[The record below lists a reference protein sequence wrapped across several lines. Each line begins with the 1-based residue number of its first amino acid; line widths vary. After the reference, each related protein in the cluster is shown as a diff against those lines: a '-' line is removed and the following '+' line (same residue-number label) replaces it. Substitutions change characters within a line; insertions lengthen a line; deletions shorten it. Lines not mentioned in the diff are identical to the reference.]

1 MSIIL
6 LRHLNNNK
14 RFGLAVKFITF
25 NIRYFCLLWSY
36 FNFHIGGHDL
46 EIPRNLVR
54 RFIIGNIHHKLQS
67 YVGIIGTKLYKFWK
81 FVRGKYKQI
90 FFSICRNSRSIYVD
104 GHLKSTWQAVLEN
117 IDLYF
122 AWQASICRY
131 RPWFVWHLATWILY
145 LRGRCNTW

>member
-6 LRHLNNNK
+6 LRHLNNK
-14 RFGLAVKFITF
+14 RFGLAAKFITF
-25 NIRYFCLLWSY
+25 NIRYFFLLWSY

-54 RFIIGNIHHKLQS
+54 RFIIGSIHHKLQS

-90 FFSICRNSRSIYVD
+90 FFLNLPKFKINLCWRPPEI
-104 GHLKSTWQAVLEN
+104 HLAGGTWKYWPLLCVAGEHLPISTLVCMVLGDMD
-117 IDLYF
+117 IVS
-122 AWQASICRY
+122 AWQM
-131 RPWFVWHLATWILY
+131 
-145 LRGRCNTW
+145 